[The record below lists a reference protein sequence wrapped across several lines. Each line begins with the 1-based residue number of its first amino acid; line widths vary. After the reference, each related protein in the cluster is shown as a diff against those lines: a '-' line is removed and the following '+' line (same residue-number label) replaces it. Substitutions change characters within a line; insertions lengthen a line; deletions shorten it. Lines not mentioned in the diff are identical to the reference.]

1 MAMQTN
7 NEIRC
12 SSAAVSYG
20 KVLFGLNIL
29 EESVKKTREI
39 LEAVP
44 QLSDLFMNPTVAL
57 KKKFAVIDR
66 VFPEDMRNFLKTVC
80 KYHRMDL
87 IDEIFAA
94 YDRCRD
100 EENKVLKAVLTCTAP
115 PDEEQKKGMES
126 FLCRKYGAK
135 EAQIEVRHDA
145 DLLGGFILRAGSDE
159 YDWSMK
165 GRLDRL
171 TQTLGGRR

>member
-1 MAMQTN
+1 MQTN
-7 NEIRC
+7 KEIRC
-12 SSAAVSYG
+12 SSPAVSYG
-20 KVLFGLNIL
+20 KVLFELNIPK
-29 EESVKKTREI
+29 ESVQKTQEI
-39 LEAVP
+39 LKAVP
-44 QLSDLFMNPTVAL
+44 QLSELFMNPTVAL

-115 PDEEQKKGMES
+115 PDEEQKKGMEN

-135 EAQIEVRHDA
+135 RAQIEVRHDA

-171 TQTLGGRR
+171 AQTLGGH

>member
-100 EENKVLKAVLTCTAP
+100 EENKVLKAVLICTAP
-115 PDEEQKKGMES
+115 PDEEQKKGMEN

-135 EAQIEVRHDA
+135 RAQIEVRHDA

-171 TQTLGGRR
+171 AQALSGH